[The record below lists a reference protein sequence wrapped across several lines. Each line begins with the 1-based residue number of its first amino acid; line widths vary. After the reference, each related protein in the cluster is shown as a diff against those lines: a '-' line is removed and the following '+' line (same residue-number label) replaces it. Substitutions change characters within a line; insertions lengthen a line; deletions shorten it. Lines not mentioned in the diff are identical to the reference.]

1 MLHGIYLKCHKNYK
15 DKETLSS
22 PLLQI
27 FQDVQN
33 ILPVLRVGRER
44 ESSAVGYFRSCII
57 NYLSSHS
64 RLLVQKQLQNFNM
77 SSCQLAVNKHR
88 SVYKKYFTVSQW
100 ELLQCEG
107 SVLETWLG
115 WYSYF
120 WRGTSQSLD
129 VRIRSFPTEEM
140 PGWNIYEFSDIKKL
154 KLNIEMWNK

>member
-77 SSCQLAVNKHR
+77 SSCQLAVNIIKNISLSHSENCS
-88 SVYKKYFTVSQW
+88 SVKG
-100 ELLQCEG
+100 LC
-107 SVLETWLG
+107 
-115 WYSYF
+115 
-120 WRGTSQSLD
+120 WRHG
-129 VRIRSFPTEEM
+129 
-140 PGWNIYEFSDIKKL
+140 
-154 KLNIEMWNK
+154 